1 MEKETLEVCYRE
13 CQSFD
18 EFCERCNKQ
27 VNEVPDMTALEVY
40 QELQSKYEDK
50 SK

>member
-1 MEKETLEVCYRE
+1 MKKNKETLKACYME

-40 QELQSKYEDK
+40 EELQSKHDGI
-50 SK
+50 

>member
-1 MEKETLEVCYRE
+1 MEKETLKECY
-13 CQSFD
+13 QNSDNFD
-18 EFCERCNKQ
+18 NFCERCNKQ